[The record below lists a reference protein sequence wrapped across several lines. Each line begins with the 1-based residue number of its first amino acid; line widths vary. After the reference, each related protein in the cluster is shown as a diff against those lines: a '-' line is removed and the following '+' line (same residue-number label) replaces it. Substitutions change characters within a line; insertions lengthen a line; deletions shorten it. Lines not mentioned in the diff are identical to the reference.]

1 MQSTSEL
8 HVVVG
13 IGPVGRAVI
22 DELVSRGYRVR
33 AVARHG
39 APDLAPSVDFMPA
52 DVTDEGDSRRAL
64 AGATVV
70 HHVASAPYH
79 SLAGAPLDRE
89 ARTRPPGLGADQEI
103 EGSIPS
109 SPANTT
115 TCLVRRRAKRNIWCG
130 RVIS

>member
-52 DVTDEGDSRRAL
+52 DLTDEGDSRRAL
-64 AGATVV
+64 AAATVV

-79 SLAGAPLDRE
+79 RWPELRSIAKQGHGRQDWALIRRSKVRFLPRQPTPQLVWFVEERSATSGVAG
-89 ARTRPPGLGADQEI
+89 
-103 EGSIPS
+103 
-109 SPANTT
+109 
-115 TCLVRRRAKRNIWCG
+115 
-130 RVIS
+130 